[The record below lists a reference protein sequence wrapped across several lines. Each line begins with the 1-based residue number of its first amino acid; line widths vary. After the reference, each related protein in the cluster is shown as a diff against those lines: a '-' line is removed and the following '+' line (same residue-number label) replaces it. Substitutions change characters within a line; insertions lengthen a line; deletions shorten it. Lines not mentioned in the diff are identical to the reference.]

1 MMKRFCLFFLIVGF
15 GYTNLA
21 LGFLPPPSFSR
32 TAFTITL
39 LSSQD
44 DEQTA
49 VQNDQAAVTNDG
61 AAFPAVRKIPSSD
74 LLYEPTTEMLTE
86 KWKEVNSDDEEK
98 QGSSPLVAI
107 VGAVAL
113 AIALG
118 FAAQV
123 PVGQEE
129 LNKYASI
136 KSGTAA
142 TQSIDLGD
150 LNAARKSNAVSP

>member
-1 MMKRFCLFFLIVGF
+1 MAAAKEVI
-15 GYTNLA
+15 
-21 LGFLPPPSFSR
+21 
-32 TAFTITL
+32 TAT
-39 LSSQD
+39 
-44 DEQTA
+44 
-49 VQNDQAAVTNDG
+49 DG
-61 AAFPAVRKIPSSD
+61 AFPAVRKIPSSD
-74 LLYEPTTEMLTE
+74 LLYEPTTVMLTE

-136 KSGTAA
+136 NRPGRFECSK
-142 TQSIDLGD
+142 
-150 LNAARKSNAVSP
+150 KK